1 MTITISENTKRI
13 RKFGETKIKK
23 LPYPSTPISYFGN
36 LDCANSYIDKISIP
50 NSDLN
55 RLINLFPK
63 NTNDYDALICCDE
76 PEIQNY
82 LTENGFV
89 KKNLIDRKKIKY
101 DNLGFKGK
109 VLLSPYSTYTK
120 NNDEL
125 YIDVFL
131 NKIGAIDM
139 REYTEVK
146 GISNLYATIQP
157 GAIKEDRIN
166 QYVITYILG
175 RLSKNIDYD
184 ECKEICDRIFSES
197 FENRKKTKREYIR
210 RIDRVKYYISSFND
224 FLDQIKKEKNILN
237 TYHKRYIKKFKSLK
251 DSRIEEFGNECFEII
266 IDSLNN
272 KINNCY

>member
-157 GAIKEDRIN
+157 GAIKEA
-166 QYVITYILG
+166 T
-175 RLSKNIDYD
+175 
-184 ECKEICDRIFSES
+184 
-197 FENRKKTKREYIR
+197 FEV
-210 RIDRVKYYISSFND
+210 RIDPFVP
-224 FLDQIKKEKNILN
+224 QG
-237 TYHKRYIKKFKSLK
+237 TV
-251 DSRIEEFGNECFEII
+251 
-266 IDSLNN
+266 
-272 KINNCY
+272 INNTAMLWSNETPPINRSAITIVRIPPEVPVLMPAGLAVLIGLLIAIGYLKGRSRSR